1 MREIFARAPIT
12 RIFNVSASSISF
24 SISST
29 LQTNTIFSSRSE
41 TSFDFSFNISSILV
55 NLFFVLISNSE
66 VAFSKIVSAS
76 PMSFVM
82 TPLLAPRVALSRG
95 RSPSDIFSSGR
106 DFEPHVGR
114 HIINTK

>member
-1 MREIFARAPIT
+1 MREIFARASIT

-29 LQTNTIFSSRSE
+29 LQTDTIFSSRFE
-41 TSFDFSFNISSILV
+41 TSFDFSFNISSILD
-55 NLFFVLISNSE
+55 NLFLVLMSYSD

-76 PMSFVM
+76 PISFVI
-82 TPLLAPRVALSRG
+82 TPLLAPRVARSRG
-95 RSPSDIFSSGR
+95 RSASVILSGR
-106 DFEPHVGR
+106 GFVPHVGR